1 MSMWVLEAPF
11 LFSAAALSSKDGALI
26 SIPQGAGARG
36 GLCICPDWPSRG
48 LLLMAVNTLD
58 AEAIGQCFWGLALNG
73 LPAREKEGWSVCQA
87 HSQALMDGGS
97 GATPPSLETPLR
109 LMCAGCEQ
117 V

>member
-1 MSMWVLEAPF
+1 MWVLEAPF

-36 GLCICPDWPSRG
+36 GLCIRPDCPSGG
-48 LLLMAVNTLD
+48 LLLMAVNTLT
-58 AEAIGQCFWGLALNG
+58 AEVTGQCFWGLALNG
-73 LPAREKEGWSVCQA
+73 LPAREKEGWSVGQA
-87 HSQALMDGGS
+87 HSQDLMDGGS

>member
-36 GLCICPDWPSRG
+36 GLCIRPDCPSGG
-48 LLLMAVNTLD
+48 LLLMAVNTLN
-58 AEAIGQCFWGLALNG
+58 AEVTGQCFWGLALNG
-73 LPAREKEGWSVCQA
+73 LPAREKEGWSVGQA
-87 HSQALMDGGS
+87 HSQDLMDGGS
-97 GATPPSLETPLR
+97 GATPPSLGTPLR